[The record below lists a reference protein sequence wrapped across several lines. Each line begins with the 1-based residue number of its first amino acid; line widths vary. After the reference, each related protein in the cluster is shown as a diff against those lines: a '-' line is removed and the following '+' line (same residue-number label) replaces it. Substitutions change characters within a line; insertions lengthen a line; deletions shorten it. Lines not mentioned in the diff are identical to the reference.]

1 MLEKSIHAHQ
11 SYITAAENLNSAL
24 EKQVGC
30 RPLVAQAPA
39 IGFICKALGFI
50 CEGLVS
56 ELLLKNVLGELSVFG
71 RRFSTDLASIFSPYG
86 LCAD

>member
-30 RPLVAQAPA
+30 RPLVAQAAA
-39 IGFICKALGFI
+39 IGFI
-50 CEGLVS
+50 CEGLFS
-56 ELLLKNVLGELSVFG
+56 ELLLSIFGELAVFG
-71 RRFSTDLASIFSPYG
+71 RRFSTDLASIFSWG
-86 LCAD
+86 LY